1 MKFIKPATVA
11 APTTRS
17 PFTSDYRDA
26 VGRGFAVGVTDR
38 VLRTVSKVSGTST
51 RR

>member
-1 MKFIKPATVA
+1 MKFLKPASVA
-11 APTTRS
+11 APTTRT

-26 VGRGFAVGVTDR
+26 VGRGFAVGVTER
-38 VLRTVSKVSGTST
+38 VLRTVAKSSSST

>member
-1 MKFIKPATVA
+1 MKFLKPASVA

-17 PFTSDYRDA
+17 PFTAEYRNA
-26 VGRGFAVGVTDR
+26 VGRGFAVGVTER
-38 VLRTVSKVSGTST
+38 VLRTVSQGSTTPT